1 MNLLTFVGLTGIIF
15 GAVLPWV
22 QIVLVLCVVAVTI
35 ALIPSLLAL
44 RRASERAER
53 VLMLVEQEL
62 RPLVSQAQALAEEMR
77 ELSQRARGEMVRV
90 GSLAERAEEVAD
102 GMGRM
107 LSAVSGLSRAGQL
120 VGVAASLKTGLDVF
134 LQRLRKQQ
142 GANNE

>member
-1 MNLLTFVGLTGIIF
+1 
-15 GAVLPWV
+15 VLPWV
-22 QIVLVLCVVAVTI
+22 QIVLVLCVVAITI
-35 ALIPSLLAL
+35 ALVPSLLAL

-53 VLMLVEQEL
+53 VLTLAEQEL
-62 RPLVSQAQALAEEMR
+62 RPLVGQAQALAEEMR

-90 GSLAERAEEVAD
+90 GALAQRAEEVAD

-107 LSAVSGLSRAGQL
+107 LSAVAGLTRAGQL

-142 GANNE
+142 GENNE